1 MDTIHG
7 RNFRKFLKGSAS
19 ALILGA
25 ALAISAPAFAQDQDD
40 AADDADAELVT
51 ITGSRIRRDEFTSA
65 APIQVFNT
73 EDARQIGVSSIAD
86 LLQRSTIAS
95 GQQINATLNTNAG
108 NSNASEPPPLGGVGS
123 SNISLR
129 GLGPERTLILIN
141 GKRLGSSGVRGA
153 PAQPDLNLIPFA
165 LVERIEVITE
175 GASSVYGA
183 DAVAGVVNLILRND
197 FEGMEVSANF
207 EIPFDGGGEVKQ
219 FSFITGN
226 QTSNSSFVLAGEF
239 YERKRI
245 AVNQR
250 RECVENIDR
259 DAATGELLPS
269 FCSLGFFDNIIG
281 TLGPNQ
287 QPIVPGTSQPLD
299 SIWWFATP
307 GTTDAGIPGFSS
319 ALSLPDPSSL
329 GEDCLRTDLRCKGL
343 GPIPYYSGQDDRLL
357 NDLVQP
363 STQFSVVALATYQPD
378 WFGGGEEFYFE
389 SYYLNR
395 HAFVRSGVEQI
406 FPTIQ
411 GEIPETEHIFDG
423 SGNIIGQRVLVDAS
437 DNPILVDNPLNPFI
451 GDSIPIITL
460 DNLRQDKDIE
470 LAHFRFVGGFRGDF
484 SGGMFEEKNW
494 AYDVFMTYDRGVGA
508 VEQPLLSEPQ
518 LILATQTT
526 FVDGSG
532 NVRCGIDINDQF
544 GFLTPQTCVPVDFF
558 AANIY
563 APGPDGDGSTTT
575 GFLSDEEAAFLIG
588 SRVNRTV
595 VEQFIVGFAMTG
607 DLFSTAA
614 GNAGV
619 AIGAEFRRDSISSF
633 ADFLSANALN
643 AGENPLAEGA
653 TKGSRDIWDI
663 YAEVNVPLVRGKR
676 GMEYLG
682 IEGAIRYTDEEIFG
696 SEVTYRA
703 RGTWRPNGWIQIS
716 GSYGTSFR
724 APNLRET
731 FLAQQFQ
738 GISST
743 ADPCGVPPP
752 ANNSGV
758 YVPSLDTRSATTLA
772 NCILNG
778 ADPTALG
785 LVANINIPVIIS
797 GNAQDLLPE
806 TSKTFTAVVQF
817 SPPISDRFTVD
828 FGFSFWDIDLKNAI
842 RSINAAIIL
851 SRCFDTEPLLASPFC
866 SRVERILTG
875 NPAFDF
881 VTAVDASF
889 VNVGSEKAQGIDI
902 NARFRTT
909 LEMNSGDVAVNWAG
923 ALSIT
928 TKRTEQIFS
937 TDPVEDILGTFGF
950 AERRLTSTLSLTKG
964 RLEFLWVVRHL
975 SGGRT
980 DDDVRLANDCDVADQ
995 DNRRTAGNVVVQVCD
1010 APGAWYHDLS
1020 FTYRLDTVVFS
1031 LGLRNALDKT
1041 PPLVSI
1047 SAGTNRANRV
1057 TSSGYDQIGR
1067 TVFFNATAAF

>member
-73 EDARQIGVSSIAD
+73 EAARQIGVSSIAD

-108 NSNASEPPPLGGVGS
+108 NSNSSEPPPLGGVGS

-183 DAVAGVVNLILRND
+183 DAVAGVVNLILRNN

-207 EIPFDGGGEVKQ
+207 EKPFDGGGEVKQ

-226 QTSNSSFVLAGEF
+226 QTSNSSFVLAAEF

-245 AVNQR
+245 SVGDR
-250 RECVENIDR
+250 RECVEDIAR

-269 FCSLGFFDNIIG
+269 FCSLGFFDNVIFSPS
-281 TLGPNQ
+281 TP
-287 QPIVPGTSQPLD
+287 QPIDPATSMPFN

-319 ALSLPDPSSL
+319 ALALPVPSLP
-329 GEDCLRTDLRCKGL
+329 GQACLRPDQRCRGL
-343 GPIPYYSGQDDRLL
+343 GPIPFYSGQDDRLSG
-357 NDLVQP
+357 DLVQP
-363 STQFSVVALATYQPD
+363 TTQFSVVALATYQPD

-395 HAFVRSGVEQI
+395 HAFVRGATEQI
-406 FPTIQ
+406 FPTIL
-411 GEIPETEHIFDG
+411 GLIPITEHIFADDG
-423 SGNIIGQRVLVDAS
+423 KIIGQKVLVDAS
-437 DNPILVDNPLNPFI
+437 DNPILVDNPLNPFT
-451 GDSIPIITL
+451 GDTVPIITI
-460 DNLRQDKDIE
+460 DQLRQDRDVE

-508 VEQPLLSEPQ
+508 VQQPLLSEPQ
-518 LILATQTT
+518 LILATQTL
-526 FVDGSG
+526 FLDASG
-532 NVRCGIDINDQF
+532 NVGCGIDLNDVF
-544 GFLTPQTCVPVDFF
+544 GFITPQACVPVNFL
-558 AANIY
+558 
-563 APGPDGDGSTTT
+563 APNVFGGSAETT
-575 GFLSDEEAAFLIG
+575 GALTDEEAAFLIG
-588 SRVNRTV
+588 DRVNRTV

-607 DLFSTAA
+607 DLFSTPA

-619 AIGAEFRRDSISSF
+619 ALGAEFRRDSISSF

-758 YVPSLDTRSATTLA
+758 YVPSLDTRSAVTLA
-772 NCILNG
+772 NCILDG
-778 ADPTALG
+778 ADPTQLA
-785 LVANINIPVIIS
+785 LVANINLPVIIS

-828 FGFSFWDIDLKNAI
+828 FGVSFWDIDLKNSI
-842 RSINAAIIL
+842 RSVDASIIL
-851 SRCFDTEPLLASPFC
+851 SRCYDTEPNLASPFC
-866 SRVERILTG
+866 SRIERILTG
-875 NPAFDF
+875 NPEFDF
-881 VTAVDASF
+881 VTSIDASF
-889 VNVGSEKAQGIDI
+889 VNVGSEKAQGIDF

-909 LEMNSGDVAVNWAG
+909 LEMGSGDIAVNWAG

-928 TKRTEQIFS
+928 TKRTERIFAE
-937 TDPVEDILGTFGF
+937 DPIEDILGTFGF

-980 DDDVRLANDCDVADQ
+980 DDDVRLANDCDVVDQ
-995 DNRRTAGNVVVQVCD
+995 DDRRTAGNSVLAVCD
-1010 APGAWYHDLS
+1010 APGAWYHDVA
-1020 FTYRLDTVVFS
+1020 FTYRLDQVVFS
-1031 LGLRNALDKT
+1031 FGLRNALDKT

-1047 SAGTNRANRV
+1047 SAGTNRANLV